1 MYNIVIMGDYFVGKT
16 SIITRIIQDTFDLK
30 TYSTIG
36 TSYFSKD
43 IKINGNNNIIKF
55 SIWDTGGQERF
66 RSFITFYLKNAHI
79 IFLCYDITN
88 KQSFN
93 NLHKW
98 IKIIK
103 ENVKV
108 NYIGVLIG
116 TKLDLNNKRQV
127 EKQYANNYAN
137 SIDFFFYET
146 SSKDNINIDT
156 LFDFTINTFI
166 KNNMNNIKKD
176 LNTFKSKIVLE
187 DNKNNNYFKY
197 C

>member
-88 KQSFN
+88 NQSFN

-127 EKQYANNYAN
+127 EKQYANDYAN